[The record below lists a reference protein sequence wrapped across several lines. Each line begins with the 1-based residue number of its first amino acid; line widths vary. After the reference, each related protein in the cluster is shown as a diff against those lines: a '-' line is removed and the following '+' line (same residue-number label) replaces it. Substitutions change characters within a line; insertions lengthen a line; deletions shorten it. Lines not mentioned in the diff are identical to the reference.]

1 MGRKDSPI
9 NAGTRGKIR
18 FGPQEEINSQVH
30 YDTGNY
36 I

>member
-1 MGRKDSPI
+1 MRRKDIPN

-18 FGPQEEINSQVH
+18 FGPQEETNSPVH
-30 YDTGNY
+30 YDTSNY